1 LHCRRHRLRF
11 GIRPTIVSR
20 RARYGRPIT
29 QVVQVPTTAEPISAG
44 LQPLDYAV
52 VVSYLLVTLA
62 IVVWASRRQRDTDD
76 FFLGGRKLPW
86 LAVGLSIMATLLS
99 SITYL
104 GLTGEVVK
112 HGIAGYLVQLAM
124 VPAVFVVAPLFIPF
138 FMRLRF
144 TSAYEYLEHR
154 FDYRARLL
162 GSTLFLLLRVGWVSL
177 VMYTGSFA
185 LAKMAGWDLY
195 RVILVLG
202 VTATLYAGFGGLK
215 AVVWTDVLQA
225 LMLFGG
231 AAAIVLYVWYYTGQG
246 PSAWWAAAGR
256 QSAEHTSP
264 PFFSFDP
271 TVRMTVVTALLSGFM
286 WQICTHCS
294 DQVVLQR
301 YASTP
306 SLTAARNSYLTNIA
320 ASLSITT
327 LLGVSG
333 LALLFFY
340 LEYPRN
346 LPPGVTAM
354 TAGDELMPYFYA
366 NQLPIGCGGLILANF
381 LCDAMQTLV
390 SGVNSVTAVASQD
403 VVEHG
408 LLIPRSNKSRLWTAR
423 MLTLGLGVSTTFIA
437 LGVARLAQSS
447 GKNIVDLM
455 PRTFNMFLGPL
466 GSLFLIGMF
475 VPRVTGRTVTP
486 AVLAA
491 LGVSIAWS
499 YCREL
504 FGTSYDLSINLA
516 IFVPCVTAVAVAW
529 LLSLLFDRGPDHPG
543 SKYSWHAVMRRPE
556 RGD

>member
-1 LHCRRHRLRF
+1 M
-11 GIRPTIVSR
+11 PS
-20 RARYGRPIT
+20 
-29 QVVQVPTTAEPISAG
+29 TAETISAG

-52 VVSYLLVTLA
+52 VVLYVLVTLA
-62 IVVWASRRQRDTDD
+62 IVLWASRRQHDTDD

-124 VPAVFVVAPLFIPF
+124 VPAALIIAPIFIPF
-138 FMRLRF
+138 FMRMRF

-162 GSTLFLLLRVGWVSL
+162 GSTLFLLLKVGWVSL

-202 VTATLYAGFGGLK
+202 FTATIYAGFGGLK

-231 AAAIVLYVWYYTGQG
+231 AATIVVYVWYYTGQG
-246 PSAWWAAAGR
+246 PSAWWAVAGR
-256 QSAEHTSP
+256 HSAEHTSP

-306 SLTAARNSYLTNIA
+306 SLAAARNSYLTNIA
-320 ASLSITT
+320 AAISITT

-340 LEYPRN
+340 MEFPQS
-346 LPPGVTAM
+346 LPPGMTAIR
-354 TAGDELMPYFYA
+354 AGDELMPYFYA
-366 NQLPIGCGGLILANF
+366 NQLPVGFGGLILANF

-408 LLIPRSNKSRLWTAR
+408 LLAPRSNKSRLGTAR
-423 MLTLGLGVSTTFIA
+423 MLTLALGIGTTFIG

-466 GSLFLIGMF
+466 ASLFLIGMF
-475 VPRVTGRTVTP
+475 LPRVTGRTVTP
-486 AVLAA
+486 AALVA

-504 FGTSYDLSINLA
+504 FGTAYDLSINLA
-516 IFVPCVTAVAVAW
+516 IVVPCVTAFAVAW
-529 LLSLLFDRGPDHPG
+529 LLSLLFDSGADHPG
-543 SKYSWHAVMRRPE
+543 KNYTWRTVMHRPE